1 MRYQRHI
8 QLKEIGIEGQ
18 EKIRR
23 AKILVVG
30 AGGLGCPALQY
41 LTAAGIGTLGIMDP
55 DVVSISNLQR
65 QILFTESDL
74 GSNKALSAKKQ
85 LQKLNSEVSI
95 QAFPHALTPENAAAI
110 ITEFDLVIDGTDNFF
125 TRYLL
130 SDQCILLNKV
140 MVYGAL
146 YKFEGQVSV
155 FNYKNGP
162 SYRCLFPTPPER
174 GAIPNCSEIGVLGV
188 VPGIIGVYQ
197 ATEALKVILDLGD
210 ILSGK
215 LLTLNLLTHQNTL
228 LNFEKEEEQI
238 QKIKT
243 YGKPIPIENIDCFLD
258 FEVSLS
264 QLSSEEKIKWIDVRE
279 PDELPQVSHLNPI
292 NYSTSLD
299 ALLAVD
305 TKIVAFCQ
313 SGMRSKVF
321 VQQLKNK
328 GVENCFSL
336 KEGAEALEKW
346 SQKSQR

>member
-95 QAFPHALTPENAAAI
+95 QAFHHALTPENAAAI
-110 ITEFDLVIDGTDNFF
+110 LSEFDLVIDGTDNFF

-130 SDQCILLNKV
+130 NDQCILLNKV

-146 YKFEGQVSV
+146 FKFEGQVSV

-279 PDELPQVSHLNPI
+279 PDEVPQVSRLNPL

>member
-95 QAFPHALTPENAAAI
+95 QAFHHALTPENAAAI
-110 ITEFDLVIDGTDNFF
+110 LSEFDLVIDGTDNFF

-130 SDQCILLNKV
+130 NDQCILLNKV

-146 YKFEGQVSV
+146 FKFEGQVSV

-174 GAIPNCSEIGVLGV
+174 GAIPNCCEIGVLGV

-279 PDELPQVSHLNPI
+279 PDEVPQVSRLNPL